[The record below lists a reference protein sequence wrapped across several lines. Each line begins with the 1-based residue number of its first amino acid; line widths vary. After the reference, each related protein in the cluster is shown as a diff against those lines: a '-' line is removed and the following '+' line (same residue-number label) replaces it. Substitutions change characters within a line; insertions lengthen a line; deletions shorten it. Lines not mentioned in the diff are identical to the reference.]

1 MDSHRLSTMCPEA
14 AGCIEREQGQAER
27 GRKLWWRWRQESG
40 GLWFGSS
47 VLPSIEWGVE
57 VQIDVNVGIEV
68 GPEEVDL
75 DVEGEVSMWAL

>member
-27 GRKLWWRWRQESG
+27 GRKLWWRCWQESG

-47 VLPSIEWGVE
+47 VLPSIEWGVD